1 MVPTSFEVSA
11 AARRDYPVRVTS
23 TTLSG
28 SADPSRRGASTVS
41 HVKDPSVIDRR
52 LMTVGEM
59 FLERVR
65 RSPDREAYRYPVGDR
80 WESVTWEQA
89 DKRATSLAA
98 GLVALGVEPQ
108 QRVGIASSTRYEW
121 VLADLAIMLA
131 GAATTTVYPTTV
143 ADEVSYIL
151 ADSGCRVVF
160 AEDASQVAK
169 VRERREELP
178 ELLKVVT
185 FDPVDEAG
193 DDLLTLAELETLGEK
208 LLAERPRA
216 VEDRV
221 AVTTGDSLATLIYTS
236 GTTGR
241 PKGVRLLHRSWTYE
255 GASIDALDILHE
267 DDLQFLW
274 LPLAHSFGKVLLT
287 AQLAV
292 GFPTA
297 VDGRVDRIIENLGEV
312 RPTFMGAAPRIFEKA
327 HARIMTMTAKEG
339 GLKLRIFSSA
349 FAVGRRVKALELEG
363 KPVPLPLRAAYAVAD
378 RLVFSKIRA
387 RFGGRVRFFISGA
400 AALNRDVAEWF
411 HVAGI
416 LVLEGY
422 GLTETSAGSAVNLP
436 DNYRFGTVGPLFP
449 GTEVAIGED
458 GEVLLRGPGV
468 MEGYHNDP
476 AATAES
482 LVDGWFHTGDI
493 GEVDGGHLRIT
504 DRKKDLF
511 KTSGGKYIAPTML
524 ESQLKALCPYVSQVV
539 VHGNERKYVVAVVTL
554 DEEAITGWA
563 QDNGLGDASYAEIAR
578 SPQVDEMIGGHV
590 RQLNE
595 RLNRWET
602 IKKWVVLDHDLSVES
617 GELTPSMKVKRKV
630 VEQNYARELEELYT

>member
-1 MVPTSFEVSA
+1 MP
-11 AARRDYPVRVTS
+11 
-23 TTLSG
+23 
-28 SADPSRRGASTVS
+28 

-59 FLERVR
+59 FLDRVR
-65 RSPDREAYRYPVGDR
+65 RSSDREAYRYPVDER
-80 WESVTWEQA
+80 WESVTWAEVG
-89 DKRATSLAA
+89 DRATRLAA

-143 ADEVSYIL
+143 ADDVGFIL

-160 AEDASQVAK
+160 AEDAAQVAK
-169 VRERREELP
+169 VREREAELP
-178 ELLKVVT
+178 ELRAVVT
-185 FDPVDEAG
+185 LDGVAAEG
-193 DDLLTLAELETLGEK
+193 VLTLADLERRGEE
-208 LLAERPRA
+208 LLAAQPRA
-216 VEDRV
+216 VEERV
-221 AVTTGDSLATLIYTS
+221 AGTTGDSLATLIYTS

-255 GASIDALDILHE
+255 GAAIDALDILHE
-267 DDLQFLW
+267 DDLQYLW

-287 AQLAV
+287 AQLAI

-297 VDGRVDRIIENLGEV
+297 VDGRVDKIIENLGQV
-312 RPTFMGAAPRIFEKA
+312 QPTFMGAAPRIFEKA
-327 HARIMTMTAKEG
+327 YGRITTMAAKEG
-339 GLKLRIFSSA
+339 GAKKRVFDAA
-349 FAVGRRVKALELEG
+349 FAVGRKVQALELAG
-363 KPVPLPLRAAYAVAD
+363 QPVPRGLRLRHAVAD

-436 DNYRFGTVGPLFP
+436 DDYRFGTVGPLFP
-449 GTEVAIGED
+449 GTEVAFAED

-468 MEGYHNDP
+468 MDGYHNDP
-476 AATAES
+476 GATAAT
-482 LVDGWFHTGDI
+482 LIDGWVHTGDI
-493 GEVDGGHLRIT
+493 GELDGEHLRIT

-511 KTSGGKYIAPTML
+511 KTSGGKYVAPTTI
-524 ESQLKALCPYVSQVV
+524 ESQLKALCPYLSQVI
-539 VHGNERKYVVAVVTL
+539 VHGNDRQFAVAVVTL
-554 DEEAITGWA
+554 DEEAVRGWA
-563 QDNGLGDASYAEIAR
+563 QDHGLGEASYAEVAR
-578 SPQVDEMIGGHV
+578 SPEVDEMIGGYV
-590 RQLNE
+590 AQLNE
-595 RLNRWET
+595 RLNRWES
-602 IKKWVVLDHDLSVES
+602 IKRWIVLEQDLSIES
-617 GELTPSMKVKRKV
+617 GELTPSMKVRRKI
-630 VEQNYARELEELYT
+630 VEQRYAREIDALYT